1 MFDKE
6 KVIRTCLRMGVNRSI
21 AYEIA
26 EEVENQSY
34 NGITTD
40 KILDLTFS
48 LLRNY
53 KPHIR
58 YFLDLRKGLSLMF
71 SKPEFEKFVQI
82 LLASHGYIVSS
93 NKLLTGKCT
102 KHEVD
107 GIAQKDNIT
116 YFVEAKHHQNYHSP
130 TGLDESR
137 IARAILED
145 ITEGFEMGKNNLR
158 INRAMIVTN
167 TRFSEQSKIY
177 CKCRNILQIGWSY
190 PPKMDLQT
198 LIENKKVYPL
208 SCLRSLTTNTRIRLV
223 NSGVVLIKQLMD
235 ADISKLS
242 KKSGV
247 SYLTLKKTVEKAK
260 NSPFWINS
268 F

>member
-1 MFDKE
+1 
-6 KVIRTCLRMGVNRSI
+6 
-21 AYEIA
+21 
-26 EEVENQSY
+26 
-34 NGITTD
+34 
-40 KILDLTFS
+40 
-48 LLRNY
+48 
-53 KPHIR
+53 
-58 YFLDLRKGLSLMF
+58 
-71 SKPEFEKFVQI
+71 
-82 LLASHGYIVSS
+82 
-93 NKLLTGKCT
+93 
-102 KHEVD
+102 
-107 GIAQKDNIT
+107 
-116 YFVEAKHHQNYHSP
+116 
-130 TGLDESR
+130 LDESR

-177 CKCRNILQIGWSY
+177 GKCRNILQIGWSY

-260 NSPFWINS
+260 NSPFRINS